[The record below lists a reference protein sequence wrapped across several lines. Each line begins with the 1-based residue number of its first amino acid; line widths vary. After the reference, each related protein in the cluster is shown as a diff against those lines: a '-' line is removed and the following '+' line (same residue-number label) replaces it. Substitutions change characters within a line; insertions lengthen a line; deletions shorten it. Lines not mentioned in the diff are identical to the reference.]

1 MADEHGP
8 RDLVIAEAEGR
19 IEVGDFLVPE
29 QLAFI
34 GEHRKKQRRQALGV
48 RSDHEFGMLV
58 DRLGRPESAPVDAA
72 LPHALDLI
80 EQSKAKAGP
89 SQFARAVDYDVDQ
102 RPNARPDENTYDL
115 TTQLRNS

>member
-19 IEVGDFLVPE
+19 IEFGDFLVPA

-48 RSDHEFGMLV
+48 RRDHEFGMLV
-58 DRLGRPESAPVDAA
+58 DRLGRPERAHADAA
-72 LPHALDLI
+72 LPHDLALIDQCKADARSEEHTSEL
-80 EQSKAKAGP
+80 QSLLSVSYAVFCLQKKKAQQSIK
-89 SQFARAVDYDVDQ
+89 R
-102 RPNARPDENTYDL
+102 
-115 TTQLRNS
+115 